1 MEGDTL
7 VSLRW
12 AFGLAYAL
20 DSIEGVKSGI
30 LFQLATFEDQHTG
43 PGPEELASNRQA
55 GWTAANYDKVRIE
68 YGIRTKLP
76 EIIDLQAPYSD
87 RLNPQNR
94 INTEETSE
102 QARKNKP

>member
-1 MEGDTL
+1 VEGDTP

-20 DSIEGVKSGI
+20 DGIEGVKSGI

-55 GWTAANYDKVRIE
+55 GRTAANYDKVRIK
-68 YGIRTKLP
+68 YGIRTDIP

-87 RLNPQNR
+87 RLYPQNR

-102 QARKNKP
+102 QARKNNP